1 MNPMFKN
8 VCFGNYRTF
17 DDFGLILVDQNI
29 QPAIPKTNFID
40 IKGADGSIDLTE
52 SLGVGVLYS
61 DRTIE
66 WTFAIHPKAD
76 MERKSSEVSGKLNG
90 KRFEI
95 RVFGDED
102 FYYDGRLSVSSYE
115 TGRKV
120 RMIKIQ
126 AFCKPFKLK
135 NERTHFRITA
145 KVEHQRMKIY
155 NGDMRLY
162 ADVNIPPDGYQVF
175 IDNKTAGN
183 ILKLEPGANEFEIY
197 TIAGEEVV
205 EIVYR
210 EGYL

>member
-1 MNPMFKN
+1 MKQAI
-8 VCFGNYRTF
+8 F
-17 DDFGLILVDQNI
+17 DNIKTKDDLHLVIIKQDI
-29 QPAIPKTNFID
+29 QPAVPKTNFID
-40 IKGADGSIDLTE
+40 IKGANGSIDLTE

-61 DRTIE
+61 DRIIE
-66 WTFAIHPKAD
+66 WTFGVYPSDDWAD
-76 MERKSSEVSGKLNG
+76 KRSEVSSKLNG
-90 KRFEI
+90 KRFKI
-95 RVFGDED
+95 ILGDD
-102 FYYDGRLSVSSYE
+102 PDYYYDGRLSVMAYE
-115 TGRKV
+115 TDRLAHTITV
-120 RMIKIQ
+120 Q

-175 IDNKTAGN
+175 IDNKTASN
-183 ILKLEPGANEFEIY
+183 ILKLEPGVNEFEIY
-197 TIAGEEVV
+197 TIAGEEEV